1 MKSLKTHLMKKLL
14 LIFLTTFL
22 WSCSSDDSSSNN
34 TVNYSFEIEFGGEI
48 HKIQGN
54 LSNSLFTSLPTNQ
67 SVSIISNG
75 ITSVQLSLDDV
86 SASNYVSGQTIGAV
100 MNIDNASIG
109 VNEGSLSLNPIFY
122 PYVENY
128 LQSVGVPEN
137 FSIYGFVEN
146 TPGPWGSADAS
157 RISNINITDLGTSST
172 IDATNGTYN
181 WGETIKGS
189 YEGTLYFLSS
199 ILEGFTIPVPI
210 KIQFSAVRLVQ

>member
-128 LQSVGVPEN
+128 LQSVGVPEGL
-137 FSIYGFVEN
+137 SSYGFVEN

-181 WGETIKGS
+181 WGGTIKGS

-210 KIQFSAVRLVQ
+210 RIQFSAIRLAQ

>member
-1 MKSLKTHLMKKLL
+1 MKKLL

-54 LSNSLFTSLPTNQ
+54 LSNSLFTSLPNNQ
-67 SVSIISNG
+67 SVSIIISG
-75 ITSVQLSLDDV
+75 ITSVQLSLDDI
-86 SASNYVSGQTIGAV
+86 SASNYVSGKTIGAV
-100 MNIDNASIG
+100 LSIDNAALG
-109 VNEGSLSLNPIFY
+109 NNEGSLSLNAISY
-122 PYVENY
+122 PYIENY

-137 FSIYGFVEN
+137 FHAYGFVEN
-146 TPGPWGSADAS
+146 TPAPWGSGAAR

-172 IDATNGTYN
+172 IDATNSTYN

-199 ILEGFTIPVPI
+199 IPEGFTIPVPI
-210 KIQFSAVRLVQ
+210 KIQFSAVRLAQ

>member
-1 MKSLKTHLMKKLL
+1 MKKLL

-67 SVSIISNG
+67 SVSVISNG

-86 SASNYVSGQTIGAV
+86 SASNYISGQTIGAV
-100 MNIDNASIG
+100 MNIDNAAIG
-109 VNEGSLSLNPIFY
+109 VNEGSLSLNAIFY

-146 TPGPWGSADAS
+146 TPAPWGSADAS

-181 WGETIKGS
+181 WGGTIKGS

-210 KIQFSAVRLVQ
+210 RIQFSAIRLVQ

>member
-1 MKSLKTHLMKKLL
+1 MKKLL

-67 SVSIISNG
+67 SVSVISNG

-86 SASNYVSGQTIGAV
+86 SASNYVSGQTIGAM
-100 MNIDNASIG
+100 MNIENTAIG
-109 VNEGSLSLNPIFY
+109 VNEGSLYLNTITN

-128 LQSVGVPEN
+128 LQSVGVPEGL
-137 FSIYGFVEN
+137 SSYGFVEN
-146 TPGPWGSADAS
+146 TSGPFGSADAS
-157 RISNINITDLGTSST
+157 RITNINITDLGTSST
-172 IDATNGTYN
+172 ADATNGTYN

-189 YEGTLYFLSS
+189 YDGTLYFLSS
-199 ILEGFTIPVPI
+199 TPEGFTIPVPI
-210 KIQFSAVRLVQ
+210 RIEFSAFRYPQ

>member
-1 MKSLKTHLMKKLL
+1 MKKLL

-54 LSNSLFTSLPTNQ
+54 LSNDIFTPLPTNH
-67 SVSIISNG
+67 SLVLVG
-75 ITSVQLSLDDV
+75 PGVMSVQLNLNDI
-86 SASNYVSGQTIGAV
+86 SASNYVSGQTIGAM
-100 MNIDNASIG
+100 MNIENTAIG
-109 VNEGSLSLNPIFY
+109 VNEGSLYLYTITN

-128 LQSVGVPEN
+128 LQSVGVPEGL
-137 FSIYGFVEN
+137 SSYGFVEN
-146 TPGPWGSADAS
+146 TSGPFGSADVS
-157 RISNINITDLGTSST
+157 RITNINITDLGTSST
-172 IDATNGTYN
+172 ADATNGTYN

-199 ILEGFTIPVPI
+199 TPEGFTIPVPI
-210 KIQFSAVRLVQ
+210 RIEFSAFRYPQ

>member
-1 MKSLKTHLMKKLL
+1 MKKLL

-181 WGETIKGS
+181 WGGTIKGS

-210 KIQFSAVRLVQ
+210 RIQFSAIRLVQ

>member
-1 MKSLKTHLMKKLL
+1 MKSLKTYLMKKLL

-54 LSNSLFTSLPTNQ
+54 LSNDIFTPLPTNH
-67 SVSIISNG
+67 SLVLVG
-75 ITSVQLSLDDV
+75 PGVMSVQLNLNDI
-86 SASNYVSGQTIGAV
+86 SASNYVSGQTIGAM
-100 MNIDNASIG
+100 MNIENTAIG
-109 VNEGSLSLNPIFY
+109 VNEGSLYLNTITN

-128 LQSVGVPEN
+128 LQSVGVPEGL
-137 FSIYGFVEN
+137 SSYGFVEN
-146 TPGPWGSADAS
+146 TSGPFGSADVS
-157 RISNINITDLGTSST
+157 RITNINITDLGTSST
-172 IDATNGTYN
+172 ADATNGTYN

-199 ILEGFTIPVPI
+199 TPEGFTIPVPI
-210 KIQFSAVRLVQ
+210 RIEFSAFRYPQ

>member
-1 MKSLKTHLMKKLL
+1 MKKLL

-48 HKIQGN
+48 HKIQGI
-54 LSNSLFTSLPTNQ
+54 LSTSLFTSLPTNQ
-67 SVSIISNG
+67 SVSIISSG

-100 MNIDNASIG
+100 MNIDNAAIG
-109 VNEGSLSLNPIFY
+109 VNEGSLSLNAILY

-128 LQSVGVPEN
+128 LQSVGVPEG
-137 FSIYGFVEN
+137 FSSFGFVEN
-146 TPGPWGSADAS
+146 TPGPWGSANAS

-199 ILEGFTIPVPI
+199 ISEGFTIPVPI
-210 KIQFSAVRLVQ
+210 KIEFSAVRLVQ

>member
-1 MKSLKTHLMKKLL
+1 MKKLL

-67 SVSIISNG
+67 SVSVISNG

-137 FSIYGFVEN
+137 FSIYGFV
-146 TPGPWGSADAS
+146 
-157 RISNINITDLGTSST
+157 
-172 IDATNGTYN
+172 
-181 WGETIKGS
+181 
-189 YEGTLYFLSS
+189 
-199 ILEGFTIPVPI
+199 
-210 KIQFSAVRLVQ
+210 